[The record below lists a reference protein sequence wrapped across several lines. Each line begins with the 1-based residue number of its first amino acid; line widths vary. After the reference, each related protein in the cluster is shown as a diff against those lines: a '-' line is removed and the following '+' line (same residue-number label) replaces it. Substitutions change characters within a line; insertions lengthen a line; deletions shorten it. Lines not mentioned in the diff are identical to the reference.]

1 MPSTWFKTNLR
12 PVPAVEEGNDT
23 WYPTCY
29 SEPLDTFLEQID
41 CPLVKIE
48 YKPNENKT
56 VITVAESE
64 DGGSEEET
72 TKTTITYVY
81 SSGGIELQV
90 NDEHF
95 ADVGYYSNLITIWV
109 VYSDTFFYMAH
120 AYNNR
125 RCFTY
130 FYEVV
135 ETFSPEG
142 LFVVKQY
149 EGWDGGS
156 YLQSLELKERDNEED
171 KLRHFPMLPY
181 KTKFKTIDYT
191 YSRIFRYD
199 ADENKWIITPYADD
213 NMLSCSDV
221 PVDVIV
227 SFAETR
233 HYAIDTNT
241 LVELEPVEEYEYEE
255 SEDEDFED

>member
-1 MPSTWFKTNLR
+1 MPAIWLKTSII
-12 PVPAVEEGNDT
+12 PTPAVEEGNDE
-23 WYPTCY
+23 WYPYCY
-29 SEPLDTFLEQID
+29 SELFDAILAQID
-41 CPLVKIE
+41 CPLVSIE
-48 YKPNENKT
+48 YKSAENKT
-56 VITVAESE
+56 IMTIAEDEESE
-64 DGGSEEET
+64 E
-72 TKTTITYVY
+72 KTTITYVY
-81 SSGGIELQV
+81 SRSGIELQV

-95 ADVGYYSNLITIWV
+95 TNISEYGHTVTTWIL
-109 VYSDTFFYMAH
+109 YSDTLFYIAH
-120 AYNNR
+120 AFDNS

-130 FYEVV
+130 IYEIV

-199 ADENKWIITPYADD
+199 ADENKWVITPYAD
-213 NMLSCSDV
+213 NNFLSCSNV
-221 PVDVIV
+221 PVDAIV
-227 SFAETR
+227 SFEETR

-241 LVELEPVEEYEYEE
+241 LVELEPAEDYEYEQP
-255 SEDEDFED
+255 EDEDSEE